1 MLPPPLEG
9 RVLEKSDCQ
18 TILDSKNPHNR
29 SQRVDLL
36 DSPVS
41 IASCFTDSAR
51 TFASLVSS
59 RLVSPRRRH
68 RHRRTLRTLTPPV
81 SSSAQSR
88 EPPRDPEQFEHA
100 TPGPEAPRAPLREGP
115 SVNWLVSDTLRSSPG
130 PNGTGHPPYRDTGM
144 DTDVPKSDHESLPS
158 TAPAASA
165 STITRDPSPET
176 PKMAHDS
183 MVTVRLSE
191 PDSLILD
198 SATTGSD
205 ADTAQSTPTKDPE
218 HNDVADD
225 GSEGIKFDL
234 TNTVIIDDEGI
245 SRLEDVDEENE
256 EEEAVDATSTG
267 DADTPRDSTV
277 TMPPPIVTRTLQ
289 DELLDDGHS
298 LDDQEE
304 VNWEQLERTEDE
316 QAKDEE
322 TDNSTAL
329 LLARLEQ
336 ENAKLATNPKSVK
349 VQGVDRAT
357 VERSAVSKPRPP
369 SMAQLRQMVQGPTPP
384 ALRYSML
391 PPPPMTDLEFYAAL
405 VKDYQQTAAR
415 LPTLLSNKIRKG
427 IPPPLRGVV
436 WQSMSGARDSA
447 LEEQYD
453 RLSGESSPYEVIIGK
468 DLGRS
473 FPGVDMFR
481 DPEGDGQR
489 MLGRVLKCFSLYDTK
504 IGYCQGLAFLVG
516 PLLMH
521 MPDKQAFCVLVR
533 LMEVYDLRACFL
545 PDLSGLHVRIYQF
558 RELLRQSLPVLSN
571 HMEELQVDPA
581 YVSQWFLS
589 FFAVT
594 CPLPMLFRIYDV
606 IFAEGASETIMR
618 VALSLMR
625 KNEAR
630 LLACPE
636 MEDIMT
642 LLLSRGLWDCYHYNA
657 DEFVQDF
664 VGLTGVVTRESMQQ
678 LEQSYKESKTAATS
692 PGRGSEITT
701 AASRFLGRIWASST
715 TSLSPKSANLSP
727 GNSAPSR
734 PLSMLRRSASK
745 QSLASTLNSM
755 EASSASVTS
764 SVSTDATSLTRDSS
778 NTEDGGSREST
789 PVGTK
794 SVIAQKNSDERHL
807 HSQIEDLLTA
817 LSELQRN
824 HALLSNQLQREREER
839 QEDRKAVQ
847 SLLSGLRQKATR
859 DSGSSESSNPEVK
872 ISTVDDEETLSDET
886 SGDEG
891 INRRKPALDT
901 TEARKEEDDDAAHNA
916 ETPSTEDLS
925 NLLDL
930 VERRFQTDEDTRRS
944 SMMQSKVQLREELGH
959 MKDQLASAM
968 SQSQEYSRQI
978 NDLSQEMASVK
989 EQLRESHA
997 HVRTLHQDKQR
1008 VEKQMHVLKTRASA
1022 CSAHEPTREPEPEW
1036 NKPGAAGLR
1045 EFKLGRSK
1053 STPANGGP
1061 NGNVFSKRMS
1071 SLPRGHEAVPVVT
1084 TTPAPAPAP
1093 SENETLLLELVQ
1105 AKTAEAMAKQE
1116 AEEAK
1121 QKLESMRK
1129 AHGLGHG
1136 EITHTSSA
1144 SQSGAMGVFG
1154 LLSGHGT
1161 TPPIETPTK
1170 PGSAASGSPS
1180 SGGGF
1185 WGWRR

>member
-1 MLPPPLEG
+1 
-9 RVLEKSDCQ
+9 
-18 TILDSKNPHNR
+18 
-29 SQRVDLL
+29 
-36 DSPVS
+36 
-41 IASCFTDSAR
+41 
-51 TFASLVSS
+51 
-59 RLVSPRRRH
+59 
-68 RHRRTLRTLTPPV
+68 
-81 SSSAQSR
+81 
-88 EPPRDPEQFEHA
+88 
-100 TPGPEAPRAPLREGP
+100 
-115 SVNWLVSDTLRSSPG
+115 
-130 PNGTGHPPYRDTGM
+130 M
-144 DTDVPKSDHESLPS
+144 DTDVTKSDHESLPS
-158 TAPAASA
+158 TAPAERASMMD
-165 STITRDPSPET
+165 RDQSPET

-191 PDSLILD
+191 PESLLLD
-198 SATTGSD
+198 TSTTSFD
-205 ADTAQSTPTKDPE
+205 VDTAQSTPTKD
-218 HNDVADD
+218 HGHDSVVDDVKH
-225 GSEGIKFDL
+225 GV
-234 TNTVIIDDEGI
+234 TIDVT
-245 SRLEDVDEENE
+245 EDVTDDQKDNTKVGEDDDKDNSEEG
-256 EEEAVDATSTG
+256 AVDASSTG
-267 DADTPRDSTV
+267 EPANTATPRDSKA

-289 DELLDDGHS
+289 DELLYDDHS
-298 LDDQEE
+298 SDDQEE
-304 VNWEQLERTEDE
+304 VNWEQLEKTEDE
-316 QAKDEE
+316 QTKDDE

-436 WQSMSGARDSA
+436 WQSMSGARDA
-447 LEEQYD
+447 VLEEQYE

-533 LMEVYDLRACFL
+533 LMERYDLRACFL

-571 HMEELQVDPA
+571 HLEELQVDPA

-630 LLACPE
+630 LLACTE

-678 LEQSYKESKTAATS
+678 LEQSYKESKTAATT

-734 PLSMLRRSASK
+734 PLSMLRRSTSK

-764 SVSTDATSLTRDSS
+764 STSTDATSLTRDSS
-778 NTEDGGSREST
+778 NAEDSALTREST
-789 PVGTK
+789 PVGAK
-794 SVIAQKNSDERHL
+794 SAATHKNSDERHL

-824 HALLSNQLQREREER
+824 HALLANQLQREQEER

-847 SLLSGLRQKATR
+847 SLLSGLRQKASR
-859 DSGSSESSNPEVK
+859 ESTSTELSNPEVK
-872 ISTVDDEETLSDET
+872 ISTMDGDDEEKPGMETIDEET
-886 SGDEG
+886 VDKVSRNDEG
-891 INRRKPALDT
+891 AERRKSTNT
-901 TEARKEEDDDAAHNA
+901 TDGLNSAADVLNEEEEDDDDPKP
-916 ETPSTEDLS
+916 PSTEDLS
-925 NLLDL
+925 KLLDL
-930 VERRFQTDEDTRRS
+930 VERRFQIDEDQRRS
-944 SMMQSKVQLREELGH
+944 SMLQSKVQLREELGH
-959 MKDQLASAM
+959 TKDQLASAM
-968 SQSQEYSRQI
+968 SQSQEYNRQI
-978 NDLSQEMASVK
+978 NDLNQEMATIK

-1008 VEKQMHVLKTRASA
+1008 LEKQMHTLKARASA
-1022 CSAHEPTREPEPEW
+1022 YSAHEPSREPEPEW
-1036 NKPGAAGLR
+1036 NRGNGAGLR

-1053 STPANGGP
+1053 STPSQAKGGNGGS
-1061 NGNVFSKRMS
+1061 VFNKRIS
-1071 SLPRGHEAVPVVT
+1071 SLPRPHEPTVPTVT
-1084 TTPAPAPAP
+1084 TTAPGPP
-1093 SENETLLLELVQ
+1093 PTENEALLLELVQ

-1116 AEEAK
+1116 AEETR
-1121 QKLESMRK
+1121 QKLESLRK
-1129 AHGLGHG
+1129 AHGLSHS
-1136 EITHTSSA
+1136 ELSHSSSA
-1144 SQSGAMGVFG
+1144 SQSGPMGVFG
-1154 LLSGHGT
+1154 LLTGHGT
-1161 TPPIETPTK
+1161 SPSTETPTK
-1170 PGSAASGSPS
+1170 PASNAAGSPS

>member
-1 MLPPPLEG
+1 
-9 RVLEKSDCQ
+9 
-18 TILDSKNPHNR
+18 
-29 SQRVDLL
+29 
-36 DSPVS
+36 
-41 IASCFTDSAR
+41 
-51 TFASLVSS
+51 
-59 RLVSPRRRH
+59 
-68 RHRRTLRTLTPPV
+68 
-81 SSSAQSR
+81 
-88 EPPRDPEQFEHA
+88 
-100 TPGPEAPRAPLREGP
+100 
-115 SVNWLVSDTLRSSPG
+115 
-130 PNGTGHPPYRDTGM
+130 M
-144 DTDVPKSDHESLPS
+144 DTDVPNSDHESLPS
-158 TAPAASA
+158 TVPAGRASMMD
-165 STITRDPSPET
+165 RDQNPET

-191 PDSLILD
+191 PDSLLLD
-198 SATTGSD
+198 SSTASLD
-205 ADTAQSTPTKDPE
+205 ADTAQSTPTKD
-218 HNDVADD
+218 HGHDSVVDNVKHDVKSDVTID
-225 GSEGIKFDL
+225 VTEDV
-234 TNTVIIDDEGI
+234 TDDEKDTTKAD
-245 SRLEDVDEENE
+245 EDDEDDEDE
-256 EEEAVDATSTG
+256 SEEALVGASSTG
-267 DADTPRDSTV
+267 DAANTETSRASKP

-298 LDDQEE
+298 SDDQEE
-304 VNWEQLERTEDE
+304 VNWEQLEKTEDE
-316 QAKDEE
+316 QTKDEE

-349 VQGVDRAT
+349 VQGVDRTTAG
-357 VERSAVSKPRPP
+357 RSAVSKPRPP

-436 WQSMSGARDSA
+436 WQSMSGARDA
-447 LEEQYD
+447 VLEDQYE

-533 LMEVYDLRACFL
+533 LMERYDLRACFL

-571 HMEELQVDPA
+571 HLEELQVDPA

-630 LLACPE
+630 LLACTE
-636 MEDIMT
+636 MEDIMQ

-715 TSLSPKSANLSP
+715 TSLSPKSATLSP

-764 SVSTDATSLTRDSS
+764 SASTDATSLTRDSS
-778 NTEDGGSREST
+778 NTEDSALTREST
-789 PVGTK
+789 PIGAK
-794 SVIAQKNSDERHL
+794 SAALQKNSDERHL

-859 DSGSSESSNPEVK
+859 ESIELSNPEVK
-872 ISTVDDEETLSDET
+872 ISAVDDDEIPDEEGTDKETPDEETTDKAIPDNQ
-886 SGDEG
+886 GAD
-891 INRRKPALDT
+891 RRKSTDP
-901 TEARKEEDDDAAHNA
+901 TEAPKSAADSSSNDGGDKT
-916 ETPSTEDLS
+916 ESPSTEDLS

-930 VERRFQTDEDTRRS
+930 VERRFQVDENPRRS
-944 SMMQSKVQLREELGH
+944 SMLQSKVQLRDELGH
-959 MKDQLASAM
+959 TKDQLASAM
-968 SQSQEYSRQI
+968 SQSQEYNRQI
-978 NDLSQEMASVK
+978 NDLNHEMATVK

-1008 VEKQMHVLKTRASA
+1008 LEKQMHTLKARASA
-1022 CSAHEPTREPEPEW
+1022 CSAHEPTREPEPDW
-1036 NKPGAAGLR
+1036 NKGTAAGLR

-1053 STPANGGP
+1053 STPSQANSGS
-1061 NGNVFSKRMS
+1061 NGSVFNKRMS
-1071 SLPRGHEAVPVVT
+1071 SLPRSHEAGVPTVT
-1084 TTPAPAPAP
+1084 TTAPGPP
-1093 SENETLLLELVQ
+1093 PTENEALLLELVQ
-1105 AKTAEAMAKQE
+1105 AKTAEAMARQE
-1116 AEEAK
+1116 AEETR
-1121 QKLESMRK
+1121 QKLESLRK
-1129 AHGLGHG
+1129 AHGLGHS
-1136 EITHTSSA
+1136 EASHSSSA
-1144 SQSGAMGVFG
+1144 SQSGPMAVFG
-1154 LLSGHGT
+1154 LLTGHGVSPST
-1161 TPPIETPTK
+1161 ETPTK
-1170 PGSAASGSPS
+1170 PTSNAAGSPS

>member
-1 MLPPPLEG
+1 
-9 RVLEKSDCQ
+9 
-18 TILDSKNPHNR
+18 
-29 SQRVDLL
+29 
-36 DSPVS
+36 
-41 IASCFTDSAR
+41 
-51 TFASLVSS
+51 
-59 RLVSPRRRH
+59 
-68 RHRRTLRTLTPPV
+68 
-81 SSSAQSR
+81 
-88 EPPRDPEQFEHA
+88 
-100 TPGPEAPRAPLREGP
+100 
-115 SVNWLVSDTLRSSPG
+115 
-130 PNGTGHPPYRDTGM
+130 M
-144 DTDVPKSDHESLPS
+144 DADIPKSGHESLPS
-158 TAPAASA
+158 TAPAGRDSMMA
-165 STITRDPSPET
+165 RDPDPET

-183 MVTVRLSE
+183 LVTVRLSE
-191 PDSLILD
+191 PDPIVLD
-198 SATTGSD
+198 SPIATSSD
-205 ADTAQSTPTKDPE
+205 VDTNQSTPTKSI
-218 HNDVADD
+218 V
-225 GSEGIKFDL
+225 SE
-234 TNTVIIDDEGI
+234 
-245 SRLEDVDEENE
+245 
-256 EEEAVDATSTG
+256 
-267 DADTPRDSTV
+267 DTKPGLPRDSTDQDIDNGAV
-277 TMPPPIVTRTLQ
+277 ETRSTDEAAKKEAVRDSVATMPPPILTTQSLQ
-289 DELLDDGHS
+289 DELADDGHVS
-298 LDDQEE
+298 DDQEE
-304 VNWEQLERTEDE
+304 VNWEQLEKTEDE
-316 QAKDEE
+316 QTKDEE

-349 VQGVDRAT
+349 VQAVDRAT
-357 VERSAVSKPRPP
+357 AERSAVSKPRPP

-405 VKDYQQTAAR
+405 VKDFKQTAAR

-436 WQSMSGARDSA
+436 WQSMSGARDAA

-453 RLSGESSPYEVIIGK
+453 RFCGESSPYEIIIGK

-481 DPEGDGQR
+481 DPDGDGQR

-533 LMEVYDLRACFL
+533 LMERYDLRACFL

-558 RELLRQSLPVLSN
+558 KELLRQSLPVLSN
-571 HMEELQVDPA
+571 HLDELQVDPA

-606 IFAEGASETIMR
+606 IFAEGASETLMR

-630 LLACPE
+630 LLACAE
-636 MEDIMT
+636 MEDVMQ

-664 VGLTGVVTRESMQQ
+664 VSLTGVVTRENMQQ
-678 LEQSYKESKTAATS
+678 LEQSHRESKTAATN
-692 PGRGSEITT
+692 PVRGSEVTT

-715 TSLSPKSANLSP
+715 TSLSPKPTNLSP
-727 GNSAPSR
+727 GHTAPSR

-764 SVSTDATSLTRDSS
+764 STSTDATTVSRDSS
-778 NTEDGGSREST
+778 NTEDGGIAREST
-789 PVGTK
+789 PVGNK
-794 SVIAQKNSDERHL
+794 SMTPHKNNDERNL

-839 QEDRKAVQ
+839 REDRKAVQ
-847 SLLSGLRQKATR
+847 SLLSGLRQKASR
-859 DSGSSESSNPEVK
+859 DSSSTESSGPQVT
-872 ISTVDDEETLSDET
+872 ISATDQQDDSDDQANERET
-886 SGDEG
+886 SGSADTDRLKDEPTQ
-891 INRRKPALDT
+891 N
-901 TEARKEEDDDAAHNA
+901 E

-925 NLLDL
+925 NLLDM
-930 VERRFQTDEDTRRS
+930 VERRFQTEDKRRS
-944 SMMQSKVQLREELGH
+944 SMLQSKAQLRDELSH
-959 MKDQLASAM
+959 AKDQLASAM

-978 NDLSQEMASVK
+978 HNLNQEMATVR

-1008 VEKQMHVLKTRASA
+1008 LEKQMHGLKSRASA
-1022 CSAHEPTREPEPEW
+1022 SSAHEANRDPDADRSS
-1036 NKPGAAGLR
+1036 KASGVGLR

-1053 STPANGGP
+1053 STPSQPEPEPAP
-1061 NGNVFSKRMS
+1061 TTSKFNKRVS
-1071 SLPRGHEAVPVVT
+1071 SLPRAHEASIPMVAT
-1084 TTPAPAPAP
+1084 TGPAP
-1093 SENETLLLELVQ
+1093 SQSDHEALLLELVQ

-1116 AEEAK
+1116 AEEAR
-1121 QKLESMRK
+1121 QKLEALRRSR
-1129 AHGLGHG
+1129 GIGHG
-1136 EITHTSSA
+1136 ESSHGASA
-1144 SQSGAMGVFG
+1144 SQSGPMGMFG
-1154 LLSGHGT
+1154 LLTGHGAGHGASSAN
-1161 TPPIETPTK
+1161 ETASKPAPTATG
-1170 PGSAASGSPS
+1170 PQA